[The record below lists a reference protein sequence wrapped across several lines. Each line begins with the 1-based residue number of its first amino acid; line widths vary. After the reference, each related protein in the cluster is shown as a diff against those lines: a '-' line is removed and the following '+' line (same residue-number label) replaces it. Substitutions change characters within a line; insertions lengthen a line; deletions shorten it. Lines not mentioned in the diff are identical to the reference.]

1 LICIHSLS
9 QERGKTIR
17 NTDHKRQKSK
27 SLGMYEKQVMEL
39 FRQSEIAENY
49 LRQLHKEKIRYIL
62 KNQGSYQEEIIRE
75 GLLFCIENKVF
86 NAKDLIDV
94 LNKKQKEKDDL
105 TNPTISNILSKIQGG
120 GTDIKTEYGNIEK
133 SDINKYED
141 ILR

>member
-1 LICIHSLS
+1 
-9 QERGKTIR
+9 
-17 NTDHKRQKSK
+17 
-27 SLGMYEKQVMEL
+27 M
-39 FRQSEIAENY
+39 
-49 LRQLHKEKIRYIL
+49 
-62 KNQGSYQEEIIRE
+62 
-75 GLLFCIENKVF
+75 F
-86 NAKDLIDV
+86 NATDLIDV